1 MAIKSYM
8 VIGDSTFFNITEL
21 IILRFELQLYNYIL
35 SFEVQLLC
43 SVIMYLHKVKH
54 CLVMK
59 SNGKMI

>member
-54 CLVMK
+54 A
-59 SNGKMI
+59 